1 MRPVWAEVDLRA
13 IKHNLR
19 AIRGLLAPGTGLM
32 AVVKANAYGHGLV
45 EVSRAV
51 LEAGASWLGVAIPE
65 EAAEL
70 RAAGVQAPI
79 LVLGYT
85 PAEQGPEMAALGVSV
100 CLSSME
106 QARAIAA
113 GVQKAGLKI
122 KSHIKIDTGMGRLGF
137 LYSRAVQEVSRMAGL
152 PGLEVEGIFTHFA
165 AADAADTGFARE
177 QLQRFRQ
184 VVADM
189 ARLGLHFRW
198 QHAANSAAVARLPE
212 SHFNLVRPGIMLYGC
227 SPLEPGQDLPV
238 KLQPAMSFR
247 ARIAMVKEVPPGT
260 PISYGCTYVTGER
273 ARIATLPVGYADG
286 YSRGLSNCGQVLVD
300 GNRIPV
306 VGRVCMDHVMV
317 DVSRVAAAGVGQ
329 EVILWGPGEKGC
341 LPVEEVADKVS
352 TISYELLC
360 AVGPRVPRVYRE

>member
-19 AIRGLLAPGTGLM
+19 VIKGFLAAGTSIM

-45 EVSRAV
+45 EVSRAA
-51 LEAGASWLGVAIPE
+51 LEAGASWLGVAIPD
-65 EAAEL
+65 EAVEL
-70 RAAGVQAPI
+70 RKAGVRAPI

-85 PAEQGPEMAALGVSV
+85 PPEQGPEMAALGVSI
-100 CLSSME
+100 CISGME
-106 QARAIAA
+106 HARAMAA
-113 GVQKAGLKI
+113 TIQKAGLRV

-137 LYSRAVQEVSRMAGL
+137 LYSQAVEEVGRVAGL
-152 PGLEVEGIFTHFA
+152 PGLELEGIFTHFA
-165 AADAADTGFARE
+165 SADAADAGFAYE

-184 VVADM
+184 VIA
-189 ARLGLHFRW
+189 ALSRLGLHFRW
-198 QHAANSAAVARLPE
+198 QHAANSAALLRLPE

-227 SPLEPGQDLPV
+227 SPLEHGCELPV
-238 KLQPAMSFR
+238 ELKPAMSFR
-247 ARIAMVKEVPPGT
+247 ARIALVKEVPPGT
-260 PISYGCTYVTGER
+260 PISYGCTYVTEER

-300 GNRIPV
+300 GFKVPV
-306 VGRVCMDHVMV
+306 VGRVCMDHIMV
-317 DVSRVAAAGVGQ
+317 DVSRVASARVGQ

-341 LPVEEVADKVS
+341 IPVEEVADRIS

-360 AVGPRVPRVYRE
+360 AVSPRVPRVYKE